1 MRYKNIDNKLFATNR
16 KRLENLVQSKS
27 LLIIN
32 ANDEI
37 PRNGDQYYT
46 YRQHS
51 DLFYLTGIEQE
62 KTILLI
68 FKDHPQENCRQVLF
82 IIRPNEALETWEGRK
97 LRREEAA
104 QISGIANI
112 HYLDEADLILRDY
125 IIQAQT
131 IYLNQNEYPKFFPEV
146 PSRDDRFAERLKR
159 EYPLHSFARLAPL
172 LWKLRTVKSITE
184 LELMD
189 EAIRI
194 TSDAFTRVLKT
205 LEPGMWEFEAEAEI
219 IYEFTRRGATHA
231 YQPIVAAGINACSL
245 HYHHNDQP
253 CNDGMLLLMDFGAEY
268 ANYAADVTRTIPVNG
283 KFTPRQRDCYNA
295 VLRVLNEAVK
305 LYTPGNTINKINQR
319 VNQLME
325 KEMIDLGLFTRQE
338 VENQPADKPLFSK
351 YFMHGTAHFL
361 GLDVHDVGGKDT
373 PLQTG
378 MVLTCEPGLYISEEG
393 IGIRIEDNIMVAE
406 EPTILTDYI
415 PREINEIE
423 FVMKKKKGNK
433 KPQSK
438 RDT

>member
-172 LWKLRTVKSITE
+172 LWKLRTV
-184 LELMD
+184 
-189 EAIRI
+189 
-194 TSDAFTRVLKT
+194 
-205 LEPGMWEFEAEAEI
+205 
-219 IYEFTRRGATHA
+219 
-231 YQPIVAAGINACSL
+231 
-245 HYHHNDQP
+245 
-253 CNDGMLLLMDFGAEY
+253 
-268 ANYAADVTRTIPVNG
+268 
-283 KFTPRQRDCYNA
+283 
-295 VLRVLNEAVK
+295 
-305 LYTPGNTINKINQR
+305 
-319 VNQLME
+319 
-325 KEMIDLGLFTRQE
+325 
-338 VENQPADKPLFSK
+338 
-351 YFMHGTAHFL
+351 
-361 GLDVHDVGGKDT
+361 
-373 PLQTG
+373 
-378 MVLTCEPGLYISEEG
+378 
-393 IGIRIEDNIMVAE
+393 
-406 EPTILTDYI
+406 
-415 PREINEIE
+415 
-423 FVMKKKKGNK
+423 
-433 KPQSK
+433 
-438 RDT
+438 